1 MKTTPQKKTIKSKSI
16 LVEFTDG
23 QDPTASAKEIQK
35 KIKRLDMY
43 INKTEHRLKMYQVK
57 LEDVLDLSKKDKIL
71 MQIGLK
77 RMKVKQN
84 RSFQA

>member
-1 MKTTPQKKTIKSKSI
+1 MTSAPKKETVKSASV

-23 QDPTASAKEIQK
+23 QDPTVSAKEIQK

-43 INKTEHRLKMYQVK
+43 INKTEHRLKLYKAK

-77 RMKVKQN
+77 RLKVKQN

>member
-1 MKTTPQKKTIKSKSI
+1 MKPAPKKETVKSASV

-23 QDPTASAKEIQK
+23 QDPTISAKEIQK

-43 INKTEHRLKMYQVK
+43 INKTEHRLKLYQAK

-77 RMKVKQN
+77 RLKVKQN